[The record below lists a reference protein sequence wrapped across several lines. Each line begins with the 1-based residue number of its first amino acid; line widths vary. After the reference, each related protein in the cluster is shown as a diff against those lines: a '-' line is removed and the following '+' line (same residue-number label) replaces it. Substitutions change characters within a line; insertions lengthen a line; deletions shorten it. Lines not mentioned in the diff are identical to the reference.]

1 MKANATPDAALLT
14 WGAENSGLRFRV
26 SEMSGKPIAASEW
39 GAVKVQHADG
49 PASVAPL
56 LAQMDDAA
64 LTHDADGSLLVPYS
78 NTAAWDR
85 HQIDQ
90 LGLPPVAPFH
100 LNIRGQ
106 GVLTSPA
113 FRFRHQL
120 QRRDGVPVMGAKC
133 QGTLLTVGEN
143 TYSLLDPMFSLIEGM
158 ERYNAAPQSDMDAR
172 FAAWAEL
179 QTLIPEDAIVD
190 QQLRTMNIVR
200 ADALALD
207 VRDGDDFD
215 PVLLAQAE
223 LDQAARERGETA
235 APRDLLA
242 PAAQRDF
249 GERFRRLPDARRR
262 YALAGNWFVMVPE
275 PLRAALGVVRQMQD
289 APPELRRAFI
299 ANPHAAIKEQLA
311 DRMDPEQLE
320 GLFQETPAFLS
331 QRVEKL
337 GEWHPK
343 LHAFV
348 PQGMTAWFP
357 ADERAQPTGGGA
369 EDDHDGGDAEE
380 PTVGVPTS
388 AGVVNLKPAEISD
401 VVARIRT
408 AREAGQAAFTWNG
421 QSIPSDEETE
431 RAFEQIQTE
440 QPERTSPL
448 VPIIKDNLDEVGF
461 EAVQRVRPGT
471 PGGLPRVL
479 KSDLYQH
486 QRDGLDWLQQHWVA
500 GSSGSLLADDMGLG
514 KTVQTL
520 AFLSWVDEQTQDA
533 GTSKPH
539 LIVAPTGLL
548 KNWEAEAELHL
559 AEPGLGDLFRAYGAD
574 LRQLREKSGH
584 ERRRYLRD
592 RAQWVLTT
600 YETLRDR
607 ISLFVDVPWRVVV
620 FDEAQRIKNPGARV
634 TDMAKSLDAEL
645 TLALTG
651 TPVENSLTDL
661 WCIVDAAQP
670 GLLGAHSEFKS
681 TYAAQADADPEALQ
695 RLQAKLERDTAPPVL
710 LRRMKQDHLNGLPE
724 KHVHRTEREMPT
736 AQVAAYDAIVADAQA
751 SAGNPGKVLEALQGL
766 RRISLLPDD
775 VADAGITEQTVQR
788 SARLQALVD
797 VLDEVADKGEKA
809 LVFLEFLKA
818 QEMLV
823 PYLRQ
828 RYQLPRDPLRIH
840 GGTPGAKRKKH
851 VDAFQACPPGEF
863 DVMILSP
870 KAAGVGLT
878 LTAANHV
885 VHLSRWWNPAVE
897 DQCTDRVYRIG
908 QTRDVHVHLPLAV
921 HPRFE
926 KQSFDLNL
934 DRLLERKRDLSAKV
948 LIPPIAS
955 DEDLAGLAADTL
967 GR

>member
-1 MKANATPDAALLT
+1 MASLT
-14 WGAENSGLRFRV
+14 WNVEDHGLRFRI
-26 SEMSGKPIAASEW
+26 SDASGQPIPASEW
-39 GAVKVQHADG
+39 GATQVRHADG
-49 PASVAPL
+49 PGSVAPL
-56 LAQMDDAA
+56 LALLEDAE
-64 LTHDADGSLLVPYS
+64 LTPDADASLLVPYAQA
-78 NTAAWDR
+78 AAWDR
-85 HQIDQ
+85 HQIAQ

-120 QRRDGVPVMGAKC
+120 QRGDGVPVMGATR
-133 QGTLLTVGEN
+133 QGTVLTVGGK
-143 TYSLLDPMFSLIEGM
+143 TYSLLDPMFALIEGM
-158 ERYNAAPQSDMDAR
+158 EHYNATPENAMDAR
-172 FAAWAEL
+172 FAAWGEL
-179 QTLIPEDAIVD
+179 QTLLPEDAVVD
-190 QQLRTMNIVR
+190 QQLRSMNIVR
-200 ADALALD
+200 ADALTLD
-207 VRDGDDFD
+207 VSDGDDFD
-215 PVLLAQAE
+215 PVLLAQLE
-223 LDQAARERGETA
+223 LDQAARERGETE

-249 GERFRRLPDARRR
+249 GQRFRRFSDARRR

-275 PLRAALGVVRQMQD
+275 PLRAALGVVRQMQE
-289 APPELRRAFI
+289 ASPERRRAFI
-299 ANPHAAIKEQLA
+299 ANPHAIIKEQLA
-311 DRMDPEQLE
+311 DQIAPESIE

-348 PQGMTAWFP
+348 PQGMTDWFP
-357 ADERAQPTGGGA
+357 AEEHAKSFGRGDDGGGNR
-369 EDDHDGGDAEE
+369 GKE

-388 AGVVNLKPAEISD
+388 AGVVTVKPSEVPALVEGIRK
-401 VVARIRT
+401 ARQ
-408 AREAGQAAFTWNG
+408 AGQETFEWNG
-421 QSIPSDEETE
+421 QSVPSDEETE
-431 RAFEQIQTE
+431 QSFEQIQRGK
-440 QPERTSPL
+440 PEPTAPL
-448 VPIIKDNLDEVGF
+448 VPIIKDNLDELGF
-461 EAVQRVRPGT
+461 AAVQRVRPGT

-479 KSDLYQH
+479 KSELYQH
-486 QRDGLDWLQQHWVA
+486 QLDGLDWLQQHWVA

-520 AFLSWVDEQTQDA
+520 AFLSWIDEQTSNTD
-533 GTSKPH
+533 TRKPH

-548 KNWEAEAELHL
+548 KNWEAEAEQHL
-559 AEPGLGDLFRAYGAD
+559 AEPRLGDLFRAYGAD

-592 RAQWVLTT
+592 RARWVLTT
-600 YETLRDR
+600 YETLRDK
-607 ISLFVDVPWRVVV
+607 IALFVDVPWRVVV

-661 WCIVDAAQP
+661 WCIVDAVQP

-681 TYAAQADADPEALQ
+681 THATQADGDSAALQ
-695 RLQAKLERDTAPPVL
+695 PLQAKLERDTKPPVL
-710 LRRMKQDHLNGLPE
+710 LRRMKQDHLDGLPE
-724 KHVHRTEREMPT
+724 KHMHRAERQMPA
-736 AQVAAYDAIVADAQA
+736 AQVAAYDAIVASAHA
-751 SAGNPGKVLEALQGL
+751 SSGQQGAVLEALQGL
-766 RRISLLPDD
+766 RRISLLPDGVED
-775 VADAGITEQTVQR
+775 EGITDQSIQQ
-788 SARLQALVD
+788 SARLQGLID
-797 VLDEVADKGEKA
+797 VLDEIANKGEKV

-828 RYQLPRDPLRIH
+828 RYGLPRDPLRIH
-840 GGTPGAKRKKH
+840 GGTPGAKRMTH
-851 VDAFQACPPGEF
+851 VNEFQQAPQGQF

-921 HPRFE
+921 HPRLDQ
-926 KQSFDLNL
+926 QSFDLNL
-934 DRLLERKRDLSAKV
+934 HRLLERKRDLSTRLFA
-948 LIPPIAS
+948 PPLAS
-955 DEDLAGLAADTL
+955 SKELSRLAEESM
-967 GR
+967 GRE

>member
-1 MKANATPDAALLT
+1 MNPKPTSERAALT
-14 WGAENSGLRFRV
+14 WGAEENGLSFRV
-26 SEMSGKPIAASEW
+26 SDASGQPIPTSEW
-39 GAVKVQHADG
+39 GAAKVQHPDG

-56 LAQMDDAA
+56 LALLDDAD
-64 LTHDADGSLLVPYS
+64 LMPDADGSLLVPYA
-78 NTAAWDR
+78 NVAGWDR
-85 HQIDQ
+85 HEIDQ

-106 GVLTSPA
+106 GVLTSPS

-120 QRRDGVPVMGAKC
+120 QRRDGVPVMGARRR
-133 QGTLLTVGEN
+133 GTLLTVGGK

-158 ERYNAAPQSDMDAR
+158 ERYNAMPERDMDTR
-172 FAAWAEL
+172 FAAWGEL
-179 QTLIPEDAIVD
+179 QGLLPEDAVVD
-190 QQLRTMNIVR
+190 RQLRSMNIAR
-200 ADALALD
+200 ADALTLD
-207 VRDGDDFD
+207 VRDDDDFD
-215 PVLLAQAE
+215 PVLLAQPE
-223 LDQAARERGETA
+223 LDPAARERGESG

-249 GERFRRLPDARRR
+249 GQRFRKFSDARRR

-275 PLRAALGVVRQMQD
+275 PLRAALGVVRQVQD
-289 APPELRRAFI
+289 APPERRRAFV

-311 DRMDPEQLE
+311 DQLDPEQIE

-348 PQGMTAWFP
+348 PEGMTDWFP
-357 ADERAQPTGGGA
+357 ADEHAEPGGGSQGG
-369 EDDHDGGDAEE
+369 EGDGESQE
-380 PTVGVPTS
+380 PTVGVPTN
-388 AGVVNLKPAEISD
+388 AGVVNVKPSEVAD
-401 VVARIRT
+401 VVDGIRT
-408 AREAGQAAFTWNG
+408 AREAGAATFDWNG
-421 QSIPSDEETE
+421 QSVPTDEDTE
-431 RAFEQIQTE
+431 RAFAQIEQE
-440 QPERTSPL
+440 KPAPSAPL
-448 VPIIKDNLDEVGF
+448 VPIIKDNLNEVGY
-461 EAVQRVRPGT
+461 EAVQRSRPGK

-479 KSDLYQH
+479 NSDLYPH

-520 AFLSWVDEQTQDA
+520 AFLSWVDEQAKDTTDR
-533 GTSKPH
+533 KPH

-548 KNWEAEAELHL
+548 RNWEAEAALHL
-559 AEPGLGDLFRAYGAD
+559 ADPGLGDLFRAYGAD

-584 ERRRYLRD
+584 QRRRYLLD
-592 RAQWVLTT
+592 RAHWVLTT
-600 YETLRDR
+600 YETLRDK
-607 ISLFVDVPWRVVV
+607 IALFVDVPWRVVA

-661 WCIVDAAQP
+661 WCIVDAVQP

-681 TYAAQADADPEALQ
+681 TFAARADADPAALQ
-695 RLQAKLERDTAPPVL
+695 PLQAKLERETTPPVL
-710 LRRMKQDHLNGLPE
+710 LRRMKQDHLDGLPE
-724 KHVHRTEREMPT
+724 KHVHRAERQMPE
-736 AQVAAYDAIVADAQA
+736 AQVAAYDAIVADARA
-751 SAGNPGKVLEALQGL
+751 GAGNPGAVLEALQGL

-775 VADAGITEQTVQR
+775 LEDAGINEQTAQR
-788 SARLQALVD
+788 SARLQGLVD
-797 VLDEVADKGEKA
+797 VLDGVADKGEKA

-828 RYQLPRDPLRIH
+828 RYGLPRDPLRIH
-840 GGTPGAKRKKH
+840 GGTPGAKRKQH
-851 VDAFQACPPGEF
+851 VDAFQKGPPGEF

-908 QTRDVHVHLPLAV
+908 QHRAVHVHLPLAV

-926 KQSFDLNL
+926 QQSFDLNL

-948 LIPPIAS
+948 LIPPVAS
-955 DEDLAGLAADTL
+955 DADLSGLAADTL